1 MSSVM
6 ETQPSSVSGSRTR
19 EREAVRDPARILY
32 VEQNIDGTVGGSYR
46 SLLFLLRGLDRRA
59 YQPIVTFYRHHELL
73 GAYKEAGVETMV
85 LPYPRFFDMV
95 TPLAD
100 MGVLGRVLRPFAKLL
115 QKALNL
121 TIYTV
126 MLLRHAWLLVIK
138 RIDILHLNNGVT
150 VGHDFLIPAK
160 MLGLPSIIHQRG
172 ITPVPRWCTWLARR
186 ADHVICVSEA
196 ARENLLEHGL
206 LPERTTAIHN
216 GMDPDALR
224 RQITRDVATV
234 RASLGI
240 RPDELVVGLA
250 GMIRVWKGQIVLVKA
265 MALLKNTH
273 PYLRALIMG
282 AISDYSGDIEYL
294 NEIREFIREHELD
307 RTVMLLDYQSNAPEF
322 LQTFD
327 IMVHTAIAPEP
338 FSRVVIEGMALG
350 RPIVASSTGG
360 TPEAI
365 DHGVSGLLV
374 PPNDPEALASQIALL
389 ADRPELRETLGRGAI
404 EKLERRFHIRSHV
417 ARTEAIY
424 AGLLGARQ
432 ES

>member
-6 ETQPSSVSGSRTR
+6 GTQPSSVSESRVQ
-19 EREAVRDPARILY
+19 EAVGSPARILY

-59 YQPIVTFYRHHELL
+59 YQPIVAFYRENELL
-73 GAYKEAGVETMV
+73 GAYKDAGVETMV
-85 LPYPRFFDMV
+85 LAYPRFFDLV

-100 MGVLGRVLRPFAKLL
+100 SGVLGSVLKPFAKVV

-121 TIYTV
+121 TMYTV
-126 MLLRHAWLLVIK
+126 MVLRHASLLIVK

-160 MLGLPSIIHQRG
+160 LLGKPSIIHQRG
-172 ITPVPRWCTWLARR
+172 ITPVPRWCIWLARR

-206 LPERTTAIHN
+206 WPDRTTAIHN

-224 RQITRDVATV
+224 RQITRNTATV

-240 RPDELVVGLA
+240 RPEELIVGLA
-250 GMIRVWKGQIVLVKA
+250 GMIRVWKGQMVLVKA
-265 MALLKNTH
+265 MALLHKTH
-273 PYLRALIMG
+273 PHLRAVIMG
-282 AISDYSGDIEYL
+282 GIADQHQADVAYL
-294 NEIREFIREHELD
+294 KEIREFIREHGLD
-307 RTVMLLDYQSNAPEF
+307 RSVLLLDYQSNAPEF
-322 LQTFD
+322 LQIFD
-327 IMVHTAIAPEP
+327 IMVHTAIDPEP
-338 FSRVVIEGMALG
+338 FSRVVIEGMALA
-350 RPIVASSTGG
+350 RPIVASATGG

-374 PPNDPEALASQIALL
+374 PANDPEALASQIALL
-389 ADRPELRETLGRGAI
+389 ADRPDMRNTLGRGAV

-424 AGLLGARQ
+424 AGLLGDKQ
-432 ES
+432 PS